1 MSSTTSEVMGVHSTA
16 ARGAVKALGVP
27 TVDGTPALDVES
39 EHYERWV
46 DFKKEIAVQKVRQ
59 LGPFEIK
66 SATYSLPQLCGG
78 EQRFSFSFARRWRGD
93 GWREELRYRR
103 WSRR

>member
-1 MSSTTSEVMGVHSTA
+1 MSSATSEVM
-16 ARGAVKALGVP
+16 GAVKALGVP
-27 TVDGTPALDVES
+27 TVDGRTALDVES

-78 EQRFSFSFARRWRGD
+78 EQRYRFSFARRWRGD
-93 GWREELRYRR
+93 GWREELRYRC
-103 WSRR
+103 WSRRRGG